1 MQRKSQTPIIL
12 KTNKLMNE
20 DMLASLVANYES
32 KYCLNPLEKNRRKE
46 IVTARHCLTFILMNR
61 FGFGPSQTGRLLNK
75 NHATTLNSKKIVRNM
90 LLTRNAEYIDEIVKW
105 SEVFDELLPDG
116 NLSNLIIQQR
126 VELLLHSL
134 TDDRLAV
141 IEALEGLIEKFK
153 GQATDLIDSGVI

>member
-1 MQRKSQTPIIL
+1 
-12 KTNKLMNE
+12 
-20 DMLASLVANYES
+20 
-32 KYCLNPLEKNRRKE
+32 
-46 IVTARHCLTFILMNR
+46 MNR